1 MQQANNLLHMFVCA
15 FVQQANSLPNI
26 AKKHLH
32 AFLGGDPSVA
42 KDAPS
47 GRRHLIVVNVFYK
60 K

>member
-1 MQQANNLLHMFVCA
+1 M
-15 FVQQANSLPNI
+15 QQANSLPNI
-26 AKKHLH
+26 AEKHLH
-32 AFLGGDPSVA
+32 AFLGGNPSVA